1 MGKGFFQV
9 PKAVN
14 EPIKT
19 YAPGT
24 PERDEVLKTYKEM
37 YKSKMDVPLYIGKE
51 EIRTGD
57 TITMHPPHDHQHDL
71 GIFHLA

>member
-9 PKAVN
+9 PTAVN

-24 PERDEVLKTYKEM
+24 PEREEVLKTYKEM
-37 YKSKMDVPLYIGKE
+37 YKTPMDVPCILVLKK
-51 EIRTGD
+51 
-57 TITMHPPHDHQHDL
+57 
-71 GIFHLA
+71 